1 MILDKID
8 RIAAYYVWFCTNMSS
23 KDQSAAAELTPL
35 SPAIFHILLSLGEGE
50 RHGYALKREIS
61 ARTGGR
67 LKLGPGVLYGSI
79 SRMLELG
86 LIEESDD
93 RPDPH
98 LDDERRRYYRI
109 TPYGRKVAQA
119 EASRMRELVQLAAAR
134 FGAPKHA

>member
-1 MILDKID
+1 MIDF
-8 RIAAYYVWFCTNMSS
+8 RAYYVWFCTSMSS
-23 KDQSAAAELTPL
+23 KDQSTAADLTPL
-35 SPAIFHILLSLGEGE
+35 SSAVFHILLSLGEGE

-61 ARTGGR
+61 LRTGGR
-67 LKLGPGVLYGSI
+67 LNLGPGVLYGSI
-79 SRMLELG
+79 NKMLELG

-119 EASRMRELVQLAAAR
+119 EAGRMRELVQLAAVR
-134 FGAPKHA
+134 FGVPKHA

>member
-1 MILDKID
+1 MSAID
-8 RIAAYYVWFCTNMSS
+8 RS
-23 KDQSAAAELTPL
+23 SAASLTPL

-61 ARTGGR
+61 QRTGGR

-79 SRMLELG
+79 NKMLELG
-86 LIEESDD
+86 LIEESDE

-109 TPYGRKVAQA
+109 TPQGTAAAKA
-119 EASRMRELVQLAAAR
+119 EARRLGQLVKMARAAG
-134 FGAPKHA
+134 FSKI

>member
-1 MILDKID
+1 MPS
-8 RIAAYYVWFCTNMSS
+8 R
-23 KDQSAAAELTPL
+23 DQCAAADLTPL
-35 SPAIFHILLSLGEGE
+35 SPAVFHILLSLGDGE

-61 ARTGGR
+61 LRTGGR

-79 SRMLELG
+79 NKMLERG
-86 LIEESDD
+86 LIEESTD

-119 EASRMRELVQLAAAR
+119 EAVRMRELVQLAAAR
-134 FGAPKHA
+134 FGVTKHA